1 MLGLIRLHDNDMKNT
16 MKVMCVLAWLFA
28 ATMVRGADCETEVQK
43 GLSGGTNLVFV
54 HLEPGVTN
62 IVTWD
67 FTQCWFGISQFTF
80 HTELLHGNNIK
91 DIQAHAI
98 NITTGN
104 VAPEYPTTL
113 NRFLGDVGF
122 SFLELTLILDPDAR
136 HAVDVQVI
144 TTAGFGG

>member
-1 MLGLIRLHDNDMKNT
+1 MK
-16 MKVMCVLAWLFA
+16 MVSVALWLLSA
-28 ATMVRGADCETEVQK
+28 SSIWAADCETEMLK

-62 IVTWD
+62 VVTWD
-67 FTQCWFGISQFTF
+67 FTQCWFGIQQFTF
-80 HTELLHGNNIK
+80 HIDTPHGVKVK

-104 VAPEYPTTL
+104 VAPEYPATL

-122 SFLELTLILDPDAR
+122 SFLELTLILDPDAH